1 MPTRTGCFVFQ
12 ASDENV
18 TENIFMPL
26 PGIRSIFYYLPFD
39 VMQAHAKSL
48 NERFRTLISLIFGLA
63 IGCSLLFG
71 ESRWETSPLIE
82 ESLMLLACFMA
93 GIGAF
98 GRIWCSLYIAGYKNN
113 VLVTDGPYSMCRNPL
128 YFFSFV
134 GGIGVSCATETFTI
148 PLLTALAFGIYYPSV
163 IRKEQERLLTLSET
177 PTGTIA
183 GTFPPSFPPSH
194 GSNRRRPPTPSIPP
208 RSRTTLWMR
217 CGSSGSS
224 ASLNSSAG
232 FMKPECFPY
241 GSSFRNRL
249 FSPGIQKP
257 RKRPLGNHL
266 TER

>member
-1 MPTRTGCFVFQ
+1 
-12 ASDENV
+12 
-18 TENIFMPL
+18 MPL
-26 PGIRSIFYYLPFD
+26 PGISSIFYYLPFD

-148 PLLTALAFGIYYPSV
+148 PPAYGAGVRNLLPVRHQKGTGKAPHPFRRRLPELLQERSLLHSLPLTAQTAAG
-163 IRKEQERLLTLSET
+163 RLL
-177 PTGTIA
+177 
-183 GTFPPSFPPSH
+183 
-194 GSNRRRPPTPSIPP
+194 RQ
-208 RSRTTLWMR
+208 SRHVHAQH
-217 CGSSGSS
+217 CGC
-224 ASLNSSAG
+224 AVV
-232 FMKPECFPY
+232 
-241 GSSFRNRL
+241 
-249 FSPGIQKP
+249 
-257 RKRPLGNHL
+257 HL
-266 TER
+266 VHRHL

>member
-1 MPTRTGCFVFQ
+1 MLTRTGCFVFQ
-12 ASDENV
+12 TSDENV

-163 IRKEQERLLTLSET
+163 IRKEQERLLTLF
-177 PTGTIA
+177 GDA
-183 GTFPPSFPPSH
+183 YRNYCRNVPSFIPSL
-194 GSNRRRPPTPSIPP
+194 SRLKPP

-257 RKRPLGNHL
+257 RKRPLGNHF

>member
-12 ASDENV
+12 TSDENV

-26 PGIRSIFYYLPFD
+26 PGISSIFYYLPFD

-163 IRKEQERLLTLSET
+163 IRKEQERLLTLF
-177 PTGTIA
+177 GDA
-183 GTFPPSFPPSH
+183 YRNYCRNVPSFIPSLSRLKPPPAAYSVNPATFTH
-194 GSNRRRPPTPSIPP
+194 NIVDALWFIWFIGIFEFISGLHEAGMLPVWFLIP
-208 RSRTTLWMR
+208 
-217 CGSSGSS
+217 
-224 ASLNSSAG
+224 
-232 FMKPECFPY
+232 
-241 GSSFRNRL
+241 
-249 FSPGIQKP
+249 
-257 RKRPLGNHL
+257 
-266 TER
+266 